1 MGLLAGFIPHS
12 SRNQL
17 MRYCTRFAPVQDRFG
32 IIETWNFP
40 EKSNFEA

>member
-1 MGLLAGFIPHS
+1 
-12 SRNQL
+12 

-40 EKSNFEA
+40 EKSNFRGV